1 MSGMPL
7 QTSNTKTV
15 EQVDLLSYKN
25 PKLSI
30 DERVADLLS
39 QMTLEEKVAQML
51 CIWNEKKSILL
62 DENENISLD
71 NIRTHFKD
79 GIGQIA
85 RLSDL
90 GNGLNAVEM
99 ANLAN
104 KIQKFLIEETR
115 LGIPVIIH
123 EECLHGL
130 AAKEAT
136 SYPQPIGLASTF
148 NPELIENIYATIADD
163 MRKRGAHQALTPVV
177 DVARDPRW
185 GRVEETFGEDP
196 YLIAQL
202 GIAAVKGF
210 QGDASFKNKNRVIAT
225 LKHFAAHG
233 QPEAG
238 SNCAPG
244 NISERVLRDVFLYPF
259 KEVIQ
264 KGKAISVMPSYNEI
278 DSVPSHANKWLLKD
292 VLKDEWNFEGFL
304 VSDYYGITELHERE
318 EATSHAVAKDK
329 SDAARIAVEAGVNLE
344 LPDKDCYPYITELV
358 TSGKLDDSVIDELV
372 GTLLKYKFILGLFDE
387 PYVDIKKIQI
397 ETKLERDRTLAK
409 QAACETVT
417 LLKNDGDILPLKL
430 KEEFTLAVIG
440 PNADRIMLGGYS
452 GKPKYNSTVLQGITD
467 KVGSK
472 VKVLY
477 SEGCKITVNG
487 SWEEDVVTIP
497 NPDEDRKSIELAV
510 ETAKKSDIVILVL
523 GGNEQTSREAY
534 SRSHLGDRTSL
545 DLFGMQNE
553 LIAAI
558 NETGKP
564 IIAILFNG
572 RPNSINY
579 LKDNIPAILE
589 CWYLGQESGYAV
601 ADVLFGNYNPSGKLP
616 ISIPRSVGHI
626 PCYYNHKPS
635 SGRGYL
641 LDDASALFPFG
652 YGLSYTT
659 FSINNL
665 KLKKPSIGLNES
677 TQVSVDIENIG
688 SFDGEE
694 VVQMYIRDIVSSV
707 TRPVKEL
714 RGFKKISL
722 KPGETK
728 TVSLDILPEHLAF
741 TDINKEYVVESGD
754 FEIMVGNSSRDEDL
768 LKTILKVK

>member
-1 MSGMPL
+1 MSGMTV
-7 QTSNTKTV
+7 QTRNTKAV
-15 EQVDLLSYKN
+15 EPLDLLTYKN
-25 PKLSI
+25 PKLSV

-39 QMTLEEKVAQML
+39 RMTLEEKVAQML
-51 CIWNEKKSILL
+51 CVWNEKKSILL
-62 DENENISLD
+62 DKNENITLD
-71 NIRTHFKD
+71 NIRTHFND

-90 GNGLNAVEM
+90 GNGLCAVEM
-99 ANLAN
+99 AELAN

-148 NPELIENIYATIADD
+148 NPKLIESIYTAIADD
-163 MRKRGAHQALTPVV
+163 MRNRGAHQALTPVV
-177 DVARDPRW
+177 DVARDARW
-185 GRVEETFGEDP
+185 GRVEETYGEDP
-196 YLIAQL
+196 YLISQL

-210 QGDASFKNKNRVIAT
+210 QGDGSFKDKSRVIAT

-259 KEVIQ
+259 KEVIK
-264 KGKAISVMPSYNEI
+264 KGKAISIMPSYNEI

-292 VLKDEWNFEGFL
+292 VLKNEWKFEGFL

-329 SDAARIAVEAGVNLE
+329 SEAARIAAEVGINLE

-372 GTLLKYKFILGLFDE
+372 GTLLKYKFILGLFDD
-387 PYVDIKKIQI
+387 PYVDIEKIQVDA
-397 ETKLERDRTLAK
+397 KLDKDRRLAK
-409 QAACETVT
+409 QAACETIT
-417 LLKNDGDILPLKL
+417 LLKNDDKILPLKL
-430 KEEFTLAVIG
+430 KKDSTLAVIG
-440 PNADRIMLGGYS
+440 PNADRVLLGGYS
-452 GKPKYNSTVLQGITD
+452 GTPKYYTTVLQGIKE
-467 KVGSK
+467 KVGNDIN
-472 VKVLY
+472 VLY

-487 SWEEDVVTIP
+487 SWEEDVVTT
-497 NPDEDRKSIELAV
+497 PDPEEDRKSIELAV
-510 ETAKKSDIVILVL
+510 ETAKKSDIVLLVL

-534 SRSHLGDRTSL
+534 TRSHLGDRTSL
-545 DLFGMQNE
+545 DLFGRQNE
-553 LIAAI
+553 LVTAI
-558 NETGKP
+558 HNTGKP
-564 IIAILFNG
+564 IIVILFNG
-572 RPNSINY
+572 RPNSITY
-579 LKDNIPAILE
+579 IKENIPAVIE
-589 CWYLGQESGYAV
+589 CWYLGQETGYAV
-601 ADVLFGNYNPSGKLP
+601 ADVLFGDYNPSGKLP

-626 PCYYNHKPS
+626 PCYYNYKPS
-635 SGRGYL
+635 SKRGYL

-659 FSINNL
+659 FSIKNL
-665 KLKKPSIGLNES
+665 NLTKTSIGLNES
-677 TQVSVDIENIG
+677 AKVSVDIENTG
-688 SFDGEE
+688 SIKGEE
-694 VVQMYIRDIVSSV
+694 VIQMYIRDVVSSV

-714 RGFKKISL
+714 KGFKKVSL

-741 TDINKEYVVESGD
+741 TDINKKYVVEPGE

-768 LKTILKVK
+768 LKTILHVL